1 VTQITSQGP
10 RRATKGPMKELR
22 YKHVEAALVRYFD
35 VPEQQIGAF
44 RARVR
49 YLRKIGVPDLAKVGS
64 GTQLTYSREQAIE
77 MMLALQVSQLGASP
91 KWFASTKQSQ
101 PDFLEKISA
110 HPKRGDTFSIIVPN
124 KLLSTDKDGSRVTV
138 LTVNGKEGLTRW
150 LEKTSVHSYS
160 VINLSQTIR
169 ELDQQL
175 AKTV

>member
-1 VTQITSQGP
+1 
-10 RRATKGPMKELR
+10 MKELR

-64 GTQLTYSREQAIE
+64 GSQLTYSREQAIE
-77 MMLALQVSQLGASP
+77 IMLALQVSQLGASP

-110 HPKRGDTFSIIVPN
+110 HPKRADTFSIIVPK
-124 KLLSTDKDGSRVTV
+124 KLLSTDKDGSQVTV
-138 LTVNGKEGLTRW
+138 LTVNGKEGLTQW
-150 LEKTSVHSYS
+150 LSKASVHSYS